1 MLLSFHDITQDHKS
15 HVWLRPAGSTFLFS
29 SHFCFSGLSFRLSCL
44 GLRVTA
50 SALPW
55 SPSALPRP
63 WGRCLGPGLTL
74 PCSQL
79 SLPRPRLSSSASAPA
94 SNSKKCLDQ
103 WLHHWNLCLICQF
116 VTNMTGRANST
127 KAYKTA
133 FGNWC
138 TSLDSM
144 DFLQCTCPSWWSTKP
159 YSTPGQVDNKVKFA
173 RQRTDIMCY
182 MYATPHNI
190 IITCVGK
197 TYFLPISKCINTD
210 IRQYYIAD
218 MSKTV
223 TANTIVN
230 NALSSQRL

>member
-15 HVWLRPAGSTFLFS
+15 HVWLRPAGSTF
-29 SHFCFSGLSFRLSCL
+29 CFPRTSVFQASVSVCLALASGWLP
-44 GLRVTA
+44 
-50 SALPW
+50 LPW

-79 SLPRPRLSSSASAPA
+79 SLPRPRLGSSASAPA

-103 WLHHWNLCLICQF
+103 WLHHWNICLICQF

-159 YSTPGQVDNKVKFA
+159 
-173 RQRTDIMCY
+173 
-182 MYATPHNI
+182 
-190 IITCVGK
+190 
-197 TYFLPISKCINTD
+197 
-210 IRQYYIAD
+210 
-218 MSKTV
+218 
-223 TANTIVN
+223 
-230 NALSSQRL
+230 